1 MEYEAPPRVWRFVLE
16 HYPGAAKMLAFM
28 EGEETAKARSR
39 ESSIL
44 VETVDEESSSARHSV
59 AAPDAV
65 PSQVN
70 VSEPFI
76 SSAQGGGSVH
86 SNDVSVVLDSN
97 PFTNR
102 DREPGQASWR
112 ATSPSDHVPSWRDRG
127 EVNSFPGA
135 MMGQLLDWSTAIRRS
150 EVSMRAEVY
159 ARFMAL
165 DKSLDVSFAA
175 GDRQSNMIRM
185 KAAADAREA
194 MAKATQAFEKAL
206 EVEQECNARLAALEI
221 HPLPANQQAAFDAH
235 ITDAVTS
242 GRTMEWDKLSAIEK
256 ERIVSQVVEHLDI
269 EKVTTMVASKLGLG
283 AVKEVLR
290 QDGVPLGKIEQEFK
304 SEHGLINKLQEQMA
318 TWDARRNTTS
328 SECGGCVFL
337 GPEDIQALVTMAG
350 KGKLCTLCLDV
361 HGMLTLA
368 QDPYVTYESGVQ
380 VHANAIKAAFGSV
393 VESRLKLSFEIPYPE
408 LIVKCV
414 ETTSTAGLGGAK
426 WGAMFATAELF
437 EDDFRDGSHRR
448 VIKGIENAFDLTQKA
463 IDHTY
468 PLGVGGDCNT
478 DNRKIHTI
486 LSDQNRRAYRQCIG
500 FIESLLPFYRTLKG
514 GSLSSEE
521 AWDRVFVFV
530 MEFLTSLREVRVI
543 STDMSDEAAMVW
555 GCF

>member
-1 MEYEAPPRVWRFVLE
+1 
-16 HYPGAAKMLAFM
+16 
-28 EGEETAKARSR
+28 
-39 ESSIL
+39 
-44 VETVDEESSSARHSV
+44 
-59 AAPDAV
+59 
-65 PSQVN
+65 
-70 VSEPFI
+70 
-76 SSAQGGGSVH
+76 
-86 SNDVSVVLDSN
+86 
-97 PFTNR
+97 
-102 DREPGQASWR
+102 
-112 ATSPSDHVPSWRDRG
+112 
-127 EVNSFPGA
+127 
-135 MMGQLLDWSTAIRRS
+135 
-150 EVSMRAEVY
+150 
-159 ARFMAL
+159 
-165 DKSLDVSFAA
+165 
-175 GDRQSNMIRM
+175 
-185 KAAADAREA
+185 
-194 MAKATQAFEKAL
+194 
-206 EVEQECNARLAALEI
+206 
-221 HPLPANQQAAFDAH
+221 
-235 ITDAVTS
+235 
-242 GRTMEWDKLSAIEK
+242 
-256 ERIVSQVVEHLDI
+256 
-269 EKVTTMVASKLGLG
+269 MVASKLGLG
-283 AVKEVLR
+283 AVKEELR
-290 QDGVPLGKIEQEFK
+290 QDGVRLGKIEQEFK

-328 SECGGCVFL
+328 SERGGCVFS

-368 QDPYVTYESGVQ
+368 QDPYVSYESGVQ

-414 ETTSTAGLGGAK
+414 ETASTAGRGGAK

-437 EDDFRDGSHRR
+437 EDDFRDCSHRR
-448 VIKGIENAFDLTQKA
+448 VIKGVENAFDLTQKA

-468 PLGVGGDCNT
+468 PLGVGGDRNT

-500 FIESLLPFYRTLKG
+500 FMESLLPFYRTLKG

-555 GCF
+555 GCFKATDLTEEFRQSKFVEHPTKALSILALTSIEREGKTMALLEQRIAKQIADAGKSDKLVKLDTRVQTVENKIKNIISKNPELK